1 MLRPSRF
8 TPITLLLR
16 LASTPSSLW
25 WALLLSNLISSSLVP
40 IGQAQSLR
48 ESSYEP
54 GQLILHRH
62 FGCRGVIL
70 QSWSA
75 RLFDKNLAL
84 GTDPPAKSTQ
94 ETHQTIDEG
103 PMPTPPLESGR
114 SVYGYTVLLD
124 NQDAALCNSS
134 LVPGISFLPD
144 DEGLF
149 NTIYMMNGMDYA
161 FHDDIIPYTSKN
173 VLPLKNEYFEEFLR
187 FDPNREPHFCPTDR
201 LQGWLAARQNSLEMK
216 TVHRETTE
224 GVRVTVVPFLM
235 GQRKFRVSYW
245 CFSLMF
251 VSLSMW
257 LTVDPYPLSMA
268 KSFKF
273 SFVQWRYLIRLENLT
288 DECLQLR
295 ERFWKLFS
303 INGSLES
310 VSGKGV
316 VGVQPLLSVQSPVFQ
331 YHSHVQVPVPWAHMW
346 GQFRLEKPNGTTVDV
361 KIPVFPLCVNDFLED
376 HGSATT
382 NSGDTTK

>member
-1 MLRPSRF
+1 VIGLIANDHNSAEVSVMLPRQIFRLRRF
-8 TPITLLLR
+8 TPIISLLR
-16 LASTPSSLW
+16 LMSAPSSLC
-25 WALLLSNLISSSLVP
+25 LVP
-40 IGQAQSLR
+40 IGQAQPLQ

-84 GTDPPAKSTQ
+84 GADPPAKSTQ
-94 ETHQTIDEG
+94 ATHQTIEEG
-103 PMPTPPLESGR
+103 PMPQPPSESGR

-124 NQDAALCNSS
+124 SQDAALCNSS

-149 NTIYMMNGMDYA
+149 NTIYMMTGMDYA
-161 FHDDIIPYTSKN
+161 FHDDIIPYTSNN
-173 VLPLKNEYFEEFLR
+173 VLPLKNEYFEEFIR
-187 FDPNREPHFCPTDR
+187 FDPNREPRFCPTDR
-201 LQGWLAARQNSLEMK
+201 LQRWLETRQSSLEMK
-216 TVHRETTE
+216 TVYRETTE

-235 GQRKFRVSYW
+235 GQRKFRYSEKTQNY
-245 CFSLMF
+245 
-251 VSLSMW
+251 
-257 LTVDPYPLSMA
+257 Y
-268 KSFKF
+268 
-273 SFVQWRYLIRLENLT
+273 WRYLIRLENLT

-316 VGVQPLLSVQSPVFQ
+316 VGVQPLLPVQSPIFQ

-346 GQFRLEKPNGTTVDV
+346 GQFRLEKRNGTTVDV
-361 KIPVFPLCVNDFLED
+361 KIPVFPLCVNGFQED
-376 HGSATT
+376 HGGGTT
-382 NSGDTTK
+382 DSGDTTK